1 MTALQNNPLGEGKT
15 GKYLLT
21 PFYPLPFIVEFC
33 LLSMLTFSPFQL
45 CYTAFSSS
53 PEEARASVDPIW
65 QVFRCD
71 DLSLSVG
78 AVHGNFLV
86 RGGGSGYSSGDVKL
100 WIRCDPLLGLEHKG
114 DNHGGGVGRA
124 EKGWC
129 INWFLLSQLVYLS
142 GHLNTYQ
149 RSTDKQFQY

>member
-1 MTALQNNPLGEGKT
+1 MLCSLSQVPRGSQS
-15 GKYLLT
+15 
-21 PFYPLPFIVEFC
+21 FC
-33 LLSMLTFSPFQL
+33 GSHL
-45 CYTAFSSS
+45 
-53 PEEARASVDPIW
+53 ASV
-65 QVFRCD
+65 QMFRCG
-71 DLSLSVG
+71 DLSLSAG

-114 DNHGGGVGRA
+114 DNHGRGVGRA
-124 EKGWC
+124 EKRWC

-149 RSTDKQFQY
+149 RSTDKQFQYWA